1 MDEPPSPLE
10 RLKIVKDDLTS
21 TEKESVF
28 RANLNNEAAVE
39 EWLEA
44 YSLQTNTSWI
54 VRKVQKEGTTVWRC
68 QHHPRNKV
76 SERRNA
82 ARMARLDV
90 KIKKL
95 SKGSKQ
101 NDPYLRRDVPL
112 ATVIRMDIQHLHS
125 TQSADALR
133 LLWGTRT
140 VRQTFMGYF
149 SDGMAVS
156 EARRLHE
163 SKLCMEENGP
173 ELLAN
178 GALNRL
184 ARTVQHWHTVWRSAC
199 FGGGPIDALS
209 KLEEKAPLYASMLL
223 EALKAAR
230 DIVFIDSTSLC
241 DTTKCTVTVV
251 LVATMAGAVPLTV
264 LLHNEHSTEG
274 YSAAFKLLS
283 GTDPLCFGGLSA
295 ADFALRLEHDD
306 FAASEGWFH
315 RFRERHDLVFR
326 AVSGEGQDT
335 NMETCATWK
344 SGALQDYLRSYSP
357 RDIFNADET
366 ALFFKLLPNKTITYK
381 GDNCAGGKRSK
392 ERVTVMLAANMMG
405 TEKLP
410 IFVIGKSAKPRCF
423 KNIRSLPTDY
433 AANKKAW
440 MTGALFEQWLR
451 KLDKKFELRN
461 RQVLLL
467 VDNCSAHNVDIEL
480 KAIQLAFLLPN
491 TTSMLQ
497 PMDQGVI
504 KNMKTFYRRH
514 LLERM
519 ILCSGNE
526 SPYNITLLTA
536 MHMLMHAWDQV
547 KEDRNTMLAMDKCF
561 PNTSFQAD
569 NVVNRGAARS
579 EAALIPIKHALCL

>member
-1 MDEPPSPLE
+1 MSTSV
-10 RLKIVKDDLTS
+10 RGKYRAKTLKEKVEILREVDAKNASKQDIAKKFGIPRS
-21 TEKESVF
+21 TLST
-28 RANLNNEAAVE
+28 
-39 EWLEA
+39 
-44 YSLQTNTSWI
+44 YI
-54 VRKVQKEGTTVWRC
+54 
-68 QHHPRNKV
+68 RNKKAIV
-76 SERRNA
+76 DAYEVEAFSGDRK
-82 ARMARLDV
+82 RLRPAKYPD
-90 KIKKL
+90 L
-95 SKGSKQ
+95 
-101 NDPYLRRDVPL
+101 
-112 ATVIRMDIQHLHS
+112 
-125 TQSADALR
+125 
-133 LLWGTRT
+133 
-140 VRQTFMGYF
+140 
-149 SDGMAVS
+149 
-156 EARRLHE
+156 
-163 SKLCMEENGP
+163 
-173 ELLAN
+173 
-178 GALNRL
+178 
-184 ARTVQHWHTVWRSAC
+184 
-199 FGGGPIDALS
+199 
-209 KLEEKAPLYASMLL
+209 EKALVTWIKDM
-223 EALKAAR
+223 R
-230 DIVFIDSTSLC
+230 SLN
-241 DTTKCTVTVV
+241 
-251 LVATMAGAVPLTV
+251 LP
-264 LLHNEHSTEG
+264 
-274 YSAAFKLLS
+274 LS
-283 GTDPLCFGGLSA
+283 GSVIMAKA

-335 NMETCATWK
+335 NMETCGTWK

-357 RDIFNADET
+357 CDIFNADET

-392 ERVTVMLAANMMG
+392 ERVTVMLAANMTG

-480 KAIQLAFLLPN
+480 KAIQLAFLPPN

-497 PMDQGVI
+497 PMGQGVI

-536 MHMLMHAWDQV
+536 MHMLVHAWDQV
-547 KEDRNTMLAMDKCF
+547 TAATIANCF
-561 PNTSFQAD
+561 RHCGFDIAS
-569 NVVNRGAARS
+569 S
-579 EAALIPIKHALCL
+579 EATADSTATADSGQDGEDIPASVRQALQDVDFTDYVDADKSAMVCGALTDEEIIAHVRGGEPAMEDDDGEEENEEAPVRPCASEVMEALDVVRRFFSFEEDGEDAFRHVQALEGKVMTAVFFKKKQKKISDFFAQ